1 MSTFVPLLF
10 ARLVKRNSIGITSSL
25 ALDVLQ
31 AQPSQV
37 DFFVNSLY
45 MRRAIVIHAQV
56 TTA

>member
-31 AQPSQV
+31 AQPSHV
-37 DFFVNSLY
+37 DFFVNSL
-45 MRRAIVIHAQV
+45 
-56 TTA
+56 